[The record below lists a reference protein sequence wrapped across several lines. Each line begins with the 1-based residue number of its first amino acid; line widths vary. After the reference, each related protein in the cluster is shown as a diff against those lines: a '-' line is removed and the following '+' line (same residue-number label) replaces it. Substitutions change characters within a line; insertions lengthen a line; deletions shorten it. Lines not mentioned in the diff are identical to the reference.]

1 MTLLRAVTAVL
12 TLAVALNLLLTFGLI
27 RRLRLDGSDT
37 ASAPRYTQ
45 VGARLPSFSVTTL
58 GGGTLTDTDIG
69 GDFALAFLSTGCGPC
84 ADLARRLR
92 DKPHLLGMDHLL
104 TVVAD
109 DHRPLA
115 AQQLASSLPDP
126 DRVAVLEPGHPL
138 LSIGDGVTAYPT
150 LLQLHDRAVVRASH
164 RPEDLHAAGTV
175 SRA

>member
-1 MTLLRAVTAVL
+1 MTLLWAVTAVL

-37 ASAPRYTQ
+37 ASAARYAQ

-58 GGGTLTDTDIG
+58 GGSTLTDTDIE
-69 GDFALAFLSTGCGPC
+69 GDFALAFLSTGCAPC
-84 ADLARRLR
+84 TDLVRRLR
-92 DKPHLLGMDHLL
+92 DKPYLLGTDHLII
-104 TVVAD
+104 VVAD
-109 DHRPLA
+109 DHPLA

-126 DRVAVLEPGHPL
+126 GRIAVLEPGHPL